1 MSMQLDPAV
10 QSDRDA
16 NLLAPPNWQ
25 GRYAQFGNFVV
36 DLKREELYQGGR
48 RLKVQGKVCQTLLVL
63 LSHAGEIVTREEV
76 RKRLW
81 PEAFLVNLDANVN
94 TAMNK
99 LRQVLGDSPDQPVYI
114 ETIPRRGYCF
124 IAPVEF
130 SDAANLLPAKSN
142 GSRATAAASAAPAHA
157 RNLLQYLLPATWR
170 MVSLVLAGMLV
181 GALLVLFWF
190 FVYNKS
196 HRVANSRETA
206 SHSAAELRQQRR

>member
-1 MSMQLDPAV
+1 MMLDPVV
-10 QSDRDA
+10 QSDRDT
-16 NLLAPPNWQ
+16 NLLAPPSWP
-25 GRYAQFGNFVV
+25 GRYARFGNFVV
-36 DLKREELYQGGR
+36 DVQREELFQDGR

-81 PEAFLVNLDANVN
+81 PEAFLINLDANVN

-99 LRQVLGDSPDQPVYI
+99 LRQVLGDSPEQPIYI

-130 SDAANLLPAKSN
+130 SEVASLLPAKSN
-142 GSRATAAASAAPAHA
+142 GSMAKAIAPPAAQNAHK
-157 RNLLQYLLPATWR
+157 LLQYLLPATWR
-170 MVSLVLAGMLV
+170 MVSLVIAGMLV
-181 GALLVLFWF
+181 GALLVLLWF

-196 HRVANSRETA
+196 HRIANSRETA
-206 SHSAAELRQQRR
+206 SHSVAESQQQRR